1 MKKFFKHIAKE
12 IKAHSFDYVLFLTAG
27 TFFII
32 SLQIFNGERLI
43 EFIILLAFTSFYIIW
58 GMYHHIID
66 NSVHLKSIIEY
77 ILIGFTIIFLVKMLI
92 FP

>member
-1 MKKFFKHIAKE
+1 MGKFIKHLAKE
-12 IKAHSFDYVLFLTAG
+12 LSTHMFDYLLFLTAG
-27 TFFII
+27 AFFII
-32 SLQIFNGERLI
+32 SLQIFKGERLL
-43 EFIILLAFTSFYIIW
+43 EFVILLAFTSFYIIW

-77 ILIGFTIIFLVKMLI
+77 VLIGFTIIFLVKILI